1 MANFAILRV
10 EKIKGAGQLK
20 ASGKHN
26 FREQETRNADA
37 ARTHLNEISGASSA
51 ENLVKCVAA
60 LLPASQVV
68 TRANGEKVTTKRR
81 KDAVTCLE
89 YLVTASPEWF
99 GEDWRDKPVVP
110 GTDYFRDALAWLAA
124 KHGKEN
130 IVCSTVHVD
139 ESTPHMAV
147 YVVPR
152 TRDGRL
158 SAKDFIGGGKKAL
171 SQMQT
176 DFWKGVGEK
185 HGLERGTEKS
195 QAIHQDNA
203 KIVPMSAELVK
214 LRKQVKAL
222 EAEIERL
229 TQQVTTSGGALA
241 AAVKRFEKQQQI
253 NVEYFN
259 VEQRLNAELAE
270 AKLSVSDL
278 RQKLAVAVHLATEAG
293 VAADVQRKEVVRLE
307 KAVQILAEEREV
319 AQKAPA
325 VAVPTPAT
333 ALSAP
338 GGKAWMGKEVETP
351 VAPPATVKQAQEA
364 AIRAEEKRL
373 GFKLDRH
380 GPLAGEIRVK
390 VREEWDA
397 AEAARLAP
405 PEPPKELEREKPRP
419 RARSVELPTKGRG
432 GRG

>member
-37 ARTHLNEISGASSA
+37 ARTPLNEISGASSA
-51 ENLVKCVAA
+51 ESLLKGVAD

-99 GEDWRDKPVVP
+99 GDDWREKPVVP

-124 KHGKEN
+124 KHGAEN

-176 DFWKGVGEK
+176 EFWKGVGEK
-185 HGLERGTEKS
+185 HGLERGVEKS
-195 QAIHQDNA
+195 QAIHHDNA

-241 AAVKRFEKQQQI
+241 AAVKKVEKQQQI
-253 NVEYFN
+253 NVEYMG
-259 VEQRLNAELAE
+259 VERRLSGELRAARGALDAANE
-270 AKLSVSDL
+270 
-278 RQKLAVAVHLATEAG
+278 KLAVAMQLATEARVDAG
-293 VAADVQRKEVVRLE
+293 KQREEVARLE
-307 KAVQILAEEREV
+307 RAVKILVDERAT
-319 AQKAPA
+319 AQKTPA
-325 VAVPTPAT
+325 VATQSTAT
-333 ALSAP
+333 ALSAL
-338 GGKAWMGKEVETP
+338 GIKARMGEGVGTP
-351 VAPPATVKQAQEA
+351 VAPPSRDPVLQAAREKN
-364 AIRAEEKRL
+364 RAE
-373 GFKLDRH
+373 
-380 GPLAGEIRVK
+380 LARIN
-390 VREEWDA
+390 
-397 AEAARLAP
+397 ARRGIKPPAQVQP
-405 PEPPKELEREKPRP
+405 PEPEPVKELEREKPKT
-419 RARSVELPTKGRG
+419 RSVELPAKKRSANTR
-432 GRG
+432 